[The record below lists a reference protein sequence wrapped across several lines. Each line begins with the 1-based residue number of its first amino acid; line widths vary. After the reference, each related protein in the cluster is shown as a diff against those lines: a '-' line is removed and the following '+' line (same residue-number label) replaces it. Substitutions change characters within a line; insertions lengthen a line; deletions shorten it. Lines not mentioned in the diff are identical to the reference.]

1 MVEDCEE
8 CQRVAK
14 ELSRHAYKQYKAYFI
29 ARNIMTV
36 NIIYRHSA
44 RAINLRPR
52 ASPWDTVPATPV
64 LLSRLG
70 SFQPGLLQ
78 PVNLPQDV
86 LMLRGDLRQF

>member
-14 ELSRHAYKQYKAYFI
+14 ELSRHAYKQCKALSI
-29 ARNIMTV
+29 ACDIMTV

-44 RAINLRPR
+44 RAMNLRPR
-52 ASPWDTVPATPV
+52 TSQWDTVPATPV

-86 LMLRGDLRQF
+86 LMLRGHLRQF